1 MYQKAAYQ
9 HWLLRRLWT
18 GLACFLLLNSV
29 SFNDPGSPD
38 LGVSKEGIYRENL
51 LTLLVGMVSDSIT
64 DKEKQHGQSSANL
77 IPDFSKD
84 SVCDEQLHC
93 YVQCSQLAAPLAA
106 FSDAEQFIAEKV
118 YKKVPTPPPQLS

>member
-1 MYQKAAYQ
+1 MYQTATYRN
-9 HWLLRRLWT
+9 WLLRRLWT

-38 LGVSKEGIYRENL
+38 LGVSKEGVYRENL
-51 LTLLVGMVSDSIT
+51 LTLLVGLVSDSIT
-64 DKEKQHGQSSANL
+64 DKEKQHGQNSNNL

-93 YVQCSQLAAPLAA
+93 YVQCSQLDAPLAA
-106 FSDAEQFIAEKV
+106 YIDAEQCIAEKV
-118 YKKVPTPPPQLS
+118 FRKVPTPPPQLS

>member
-1 MYQKAAYQ
+1 MYQTATYRN
-9 HWLLRRLWT
+9 WLLRRLWT

-38 LGVSKEGIYRENL
+38 LGVSKEGVYRENL
-51 LTLLVGMVSDSIT
+51 LTLLVGLVSDSIT
-64 DKEKQHGQSSANL
+64 DKEKQHGQGGSNL
-77 IPDFSKD
+77 IPDFCKD

-93 YVQCSQLAAPLAA
+93 HVMSNQQTAILPV
-106 FSDAEQFIAEKV
+106 FTDAEHFAAKEV